1 MFMGKKVQ
9 VMFRDVKNYDIMKEL
24 LKNTEEKMNKTVAVL
39 ERDYKSIRAGRANV
53 SVLDRITVDYYGC
66 PTPIQQMAAVSV
78 PEPRIL
84 MIQPWDATT
93 LKDIEKAI
101 LTSDIGINPQN
112 DGRVIRLSFP
122 PLTEER
128 RKDIV
133 KEVRK
138 TAEEN
143 KVAIRNTRRDA
154 IEKLKALKKA
164 NTITEDDVADGEKKI
179 QNLTDKFCKE
189 IDDLAAL
196 KEKEIMEI

>member
-1 MFMGKKVQ
+1 MQ
-9 VMFRDVKNYDIMKEL
+9 EL
-24 LKNTEEKMNKTVAVL
+24 IKNTEEKMNKTIAVL

-53 SVLDRITVDYYGC
+53 AVLDRITVDYYGA
-66 PTPIQQMAAVSV
+66 PTPIEQMAAVSV
-78 PEPRIL
+78 PEPRVL

-93 LKDIEKAI
+93 LKTIEKAI

-128 RKDIV
+128 RKEIV
-133 KEVRK
+133 KDVKKFCED
-138 TAEEN
+138 A

-154 IEKLKALKKA
+154 IDKLKALKKA
-164 NTITEDDVADGEKKI
+164 NSVTEDDVTNGEKKI
-179 QNLTDKFCKE
+179 QNLTDKYCKE
-189 IDDLAAL
+189 ADDLSVI

>member
-1 MFMGKKVQ
+1 
-9 VMFRDVKNYDIMKEL
+9 MKEL
-24 LKNTEEKMNKTVAVL
+24 LKNTEEKMNKTIGVL

-53 SVLDRITVDYYGC
+53 SMLDRITVDYYGC

-84 MIQPWDATT
+84 MIQPWDAST
-93 LKDIEKAI
+93 LKEIEKAI

-112 DGRVIRLSFP
+112 DGRVIRLIFP

-133 KEVRK
+133 KDARK
-138 TAEEN
+138 ISEDS
-143 KVAIRNTRRDA
+143 KVAIRSIRRDA
-154 IEKLKALKKA
+154 IEKLKAMKKA
-164 NTITEDDVADGEKKI
+164 NEITEDDQANGEKKI
-179 QNLTDKFCKE
+179 QTLTDKFCKD
-189 IDDLAAL
+189 IDDATAV

>member
-1 MFMGKKVQ
+1 MQ
-9 VMFRDVKNYDIMKEL
+9 EL
-24 LKNTEEKMNKTVAVL
+24 IKNTEEKMIKTVGVL

-53 SVLDRITVDYYGC
+53 AVLDRIFVDYYGV

-93 LKDIEKAI
+93 LKTIEKAI

-128 RKDIV
+128 RKEIV
-133 KEVRK
+133 KDVK
-138 TAEEN
+138 KVAEDN

-154 IEKLKALKKA
+154 LEKLKGLKK
-164 NTITEDDVADGEKKI
+164 NNVITEDDVTNGEKKI
-179 QNLTDKFCKE
+179 QNLTDKYCKE
-189 IDDLAAL
+189 IDELAAI
-196 KEKEIMEI
+196 KEKEILEI